1 MGDGAATPA
10 TTAPASQLP
19 WGRSHWDRLPR
30 ELHDM
35 VLRLNTLFGRLR
47 RGDLLRAEL
56 ACLGTAQREELWA
69 AVFAADWQGD
79 LALLPELPRSS
90 KVFEGIRT
98 RSMLERTREASLI
111 DFLLGNKIAIHNRW
125 LDLVSY
131 HTPFY
136 GILSAIFSGELWYI
150 EELVDVR
157 RIWPIVNSH
166 ASMAAAVGT
175 LEIMKYVHDRM
186 PAHEWPYS
194 YMRNLGTE
202 NSVEVVQY
210 LIERHPDLYD
220 GGAMREAASRGN
232 LAVMQ
237 LLERHGIEAS
247 PRDLIRVAT
256 SGGHLHVL
264 QYLHGRFPDCFDK
277 PDIELLAY
285 SANVGVL
292 EFFHTLGM
300 IPFPLGVLEHLL
312 RKGAA
317 DCAKWVVS
325 TLGLAA
331 SRSWASWACV
341 GRSAAVFK
349 WLVDLPGVEIDATH
363 IRWLVASGS
372 VDVLDV
378 LVRHDMRRIRMVR
391 HFIVER
397 NDAVLAEWL
406 LVRHPR
412 AASARMLRAAELQR
426 RDAVAALLRAHGRG

>member
-1 MGDGAATPA
+1 
-10 TTAPASQLP
+10 
-19 WGRSHWDRLPR
+19 
-30 ELHDM
+30 M

-56 ACLGTAQREELWA
+56 ACLDTAQREELWA

-98 RSMLERTREASLI
+98 RSMLERARAALN
-111 DFLLGNKIAIHNRW
+111 FNGHVAFKIILRNRW
-125 LDLVSY
+125 TDLVKNVQPCDVQS
-131 HTPFY
+131 
-136 GILSAIFSGELWYI
+136 SAACVDALWYI
-150 EELVDVR
+150 KDAIDSGSLQGVSYIAARIAADSGSLELVQFVFEHLHPSFFQFPSR
-157 RIWPIVNSH
+157 HNPGMCN
-166 ASMAAAVGT
+166 G
-175 LEIMKYVHDRM
+175 
-186 PAHEWPYS
+186 
-194 YMRNLGTE
+194 
-202 NSVEVVQY
+202 VEVVRY
-210 LIERHPDLYD
+210 LVERHPDLYD

-325 TLGLAA
+325 TFGLAA

-341 GRSAAVFK
+341 GRSTAAFE

-378 LVRHDMRRIRMVR
+378 LVRRDMRRIRMVR